1 MALDLKGQPVN
12 DLCALT
18 IAQKRADAFLR
29 NLWPVIIILVS
40 NERPADARVMTFV
53 KMLTVMIVI
62 MENAKKVMCTIH
74 PGKRI
79 IGLDVYVMRV
89 ILVSLL
95 SNHVY

>member
-1 MALDLKGQPVN
+1 MALDLKVQPVN

-18 IAQKRADAFLR
+18 IAQIRADAFLQ

-53 KMLTVMIVI
+53 KMLTAMIVI
-62 MENAKKVMCTIH
+62 MENAKKVMSTIH

-89 ILVSLL
+89 ILVRLL